1 MSYARLRALFDRVH
15 GLGRDA
21 REAVYAD
28 EAVEAELRIEV
39 EAMLQASAQDGDM
52 IPDLIGEVAREVVG
66 ATDVGGERIGP
77 WRVLGLLGEGGM
89 GTVLLAERA
98 DGAFERKV
106 AIKLIRGRV
115 TARARERFLRERQT
129 LAGLEHPNIA
139 SFIDAGTNVDGEPYL
154 VMAHVEGEPLPDWLE
169 RAKPRLEAR
178 LRLFAAL
185 CRAVAHAHQHMVVHR
200 DIKPSNILVRADAE
214 PVLLD
219 FGIAKLL
226 ETEHDD
232 AATASRL
239 MTPAWASPEQ
249 LLGRPVS
256 TATDVFGLGLVLYAL
271 LAGSVP
277 ERGDAIRAASVE
289 LPPPSQLAATAAL
302 PAMRADA
309 RRLRGDLDTIAR
321 CAVRTDPA
329 ARYPSAL
336 ALAADVEA
344 WLAGRPVAA
353 VGGHTLYLLSRLV
366 RRHRAATAAVAAA
379 LALTVVFAV
388 NLVQQRDRALSAE
401 ARATREAEVAN
412 ETSRYLVELFS
423 ELDPELHPG
432 RPLSAREL
440 LDLGR
445 ERLDVLASSDGAPVR
460 ARLQRSLGWI
470 YANAGQPGPAIELL
484 EAARHDAAAAPTD
497 AERIRADTALAR
509 AYNQLD
515 RHDDSLAAAVRAFAH
530 AQAMSPRDDRMLG
543 HALMVRGVAEQS
555 LGRFDDARA
564 SYAQAR
570 QHFESAGA
578 QIEVASVVH
587 NLAWLAEQHGRPAEA
602 LAAYD
607 EALTIKRATLGP
619 DHPKTLNSQHGR
631 SKNLAALG
639 RYDES
644 IAVLED
650 LLERSIRVYGDTAEP
665 VQAALNELGSSLQ
678 DAGRYAEAQRNYERS
693 LDLARAL
700 ENGDGAMAAVQY
712 NNLASLLEERGDLD
726 GAEQLYRKSI
736 DLRNRFMPEG
746 HPGRLVPAHNLARLL
761 MSMPQRIGEAQ
772 SLAEDVHRQRSA
784 ALPAEHRQV
793 LQSALLLVQIALERN
808 ARDEAQTR
816 LAGVEAAIA
825 RNPGITPSVRAT
837 AQRLRAQ
844 LAQDPTDASQRI
856 AARRHALEIAAGQVP
871 PGHPRHAQEQ
881 LALAE
886 TLYAAGQVEEARRL
900 VASAAPVLRAALVPQ
915 ARSLQQLAVL
925 EQAVAK

>member
-15 GLGRDA
+15 GLGREA

-28 EAVEAELRIEV
+28 EAVEPELRAEV
-39 EAMLQASAQDGDM
+39 EAMLEASDADGDT
-52 IPDLIGEVAREVVG
+52 ISGLIGEAAREVVA
-66 ATDVGGERIGP
+66 ATDIPCEQIGP

-139 SFIDAGTNVDGEPYL
+139 GFIDAGTTKGGEPYL
-154 VMAHVEGEPLPDWLE
+154 VMAHIEGEPLPDWLE
-169 RAKPRLEAR
+169 RARPRLDAR

-200 DIKPSNILVRADAE
+200 DIKPSNILVRADGE

-226 ETEHDD
+226 ETSHDD

-249 LLGRPVS
+249 LLGRPV
-256 TATDVFGLGLVLYAL
+256 TAAADVFGLGLVLYAL
-271 LAGSVP
+271 LAGDIP
-277 ERGDAIRAASVE
+277 ERGDAIQAASIE

-302 PAMRADA
+302 PALRADA
-309 RRLRGDLDTIAR
+309 RRLRGDLDKIAR

-353 VGGHTLYLLSRLV
+353 AGGHTLYLLSRLV

-388 NLVQQRDRALSAE
+388 NLVQQRDRALAAE

-412 ETSRYLVELFS
+412 ETSQYLVDLFS
-423 ELDPELHPG
+423 ELDPDLHPG

-445 ERLDVLASSDGAPVR
+445 ERLDGLASSDGAPVR

-470 YANAGQPGPAIELL
+470 YANAGQPGPAVELL
-484 EAARHDAAAAPTD
+484 EAARHDTGTTPSD
-497 AERIRADTALAR
+497 AEQVRADTALAR
-509 AYNQLD
+509 AYYQLK
-515 RHDDSLAAAVRAFAH
+515 RHDDSLAAASRAFAS
-530 AQAMSPRDDRMLG
+530 AQAMSPREDRLLA
-543 HALMVRGVAEQS
+543 HALMGRGVAEQS
-555 LGRFDDARA
+555 LGRFDDAKA

-570 QHFESAGA
+570 EHFEAAGA
-578 QIEVASVVH
+578 QIELASVVH
-587 NLAWLAEQHGRPAEA
+587 NQAWLAEERGLPAEA

-607 EALTIKRATLGP
+607 EAIALKLATLGP
-619 DHPKTLNSQHGR
+619 DHPKTLNSLQGR

-650 LLERSIRVYGDTAEP
+650 LLERTTRVFGEAAEP
-665 VQAALNELGSSLQ
+665 VQGILNELGSSLQ
-678 DAGRYAEAQRNYERS
+678 DAGRYAEAQRAYERS
-693 LDLARAL
+693 LELAHTL
-700 ENGDGAMAAVQY
+700 ENGEGPVAAVQY

-726 GAEQLYRKSI
+726 GAERLYRKSI
-736 DLRNRFMPEG
+736 DLRRRFMPEG

-761 MSMPQRIGEAQ
+761 VSKPQRLDEAQ
-772 SLAEDVHRQRSA
+772 SLAEDVYRQRSA

-808 ARDEAQTR
+808 ATDDAQAR
-816 LAGVEAAIA
+816 LAEIEATIA
-825 RNPGITPSVRAT
+825 QNPGITPSLRTT
-837 AQRLRAQ
+837 AQRLRARLTQ
-844 LAQDPTDASQRI
+844 GDTDAAQRI
-856 AARRHALEIAAGQVP
+856 AAARQALDALAEQLPAT
-871 PGHPRHAQEQ
+871 HPRHAQRQ

-886 TLYAAGQVEEARRL
+886 ALHAAGQTDEARSL
-900 VASAAPVLRAALVPQ
+900 VVSAAPVLRRAMAPQ
-915 ARSLQQLAVL
+915 SRTLQKLATL
-925 EQAVAK
+925 EKAVTK